1 MDAPSNKD
9 GRDLSL
15 RVLTA
20 QADAET
26 ETAVTKKNPHSLS
39 AFCKLNPMSSTCRDG
54 LL

>member
-9 GRDLSL
+9 DKDLSL

-20 QADAET
+20 QADVET
-26 ETAVTKKNPHSLS
+26 ETPVTNKSPHSLN
-39 AFCKLNPMSSTCRDG
+39 AFCKLNLTSSTCRDG